1 MEQARSTRDG
11 PVTKRRRLDPQPA
24 ITDLSSAENIVD
36 SAAEGSWNSSST
48 IRLVE
53 EAFQHHEAISPEGPE
68 TSALSSATWAQP
80 YPKTFS
86 NSGEDVVCGSL
97 GKLLSNHV
105 RRTHEP
111 QNSCRVR
118 SSTIEQEL
126 SSLLPGL
133 EPATILVDNY
143 FDRIHW
149 FMLLFH
155 QDSFRKKLQELYVP
169 SFHPSGQ
176 STEISGRV
184 GFVVV
189 LLAVLA
195 TSLHHISEA
204 QKQRLQS
211 HGIEP
216 QSLKE
221 GILANLKLKFLDVVS
236 LGSLEAV
243 QFSVLLG
250 SYYLYHGEPEIAWP
264 MCGSGLRIAQ
274 ALNLH
279 RKVSSNGSRDRALD
293 QTIGDRKR
301 AWWAVYEIETFCSML
316 YGFPLG
322 FSDSDC
328 DVEALD
334 PFDEYSRSTS
344 EARLTRQP
352 TLLFYKCSMSDLSAI
367 VKSTLIDLYGA
378 RRSGDQQN
386 SCGPKS
392 LINRVTTLNKRLSD
406 WNRSLTPELRFDIS
420 RAVPD
425 SHTGSSKASERAF
438 EDHIFRLQALA
449 LKLAYENARILIH
462 RPLLSFKMVCSSSI
476 SQSGALERP
485 DPFRLAMHECR
496 DAALEISQVAST
508 PYLREA
514 SETYAIAF
522 VSLHLLTAGV
532 TLCISISLDA
542 LSVQSFESKL
552 GMRQLMQVQ
561 TMLKD
566 KSIVA
571 SQGLDIMRKLMSLV
585 MAKEIDAM
593 FETEPPSTTTEHT
606 RTSIP
611 AYVSR
616 DEDLMVNSG
625 EDDPE
630 QNPAS
635 IQTDVLTDIGLDLQ
649 TLGNTNVIT
658 AEANNMTYEGQNVDF
673 CENNLLN
680 DALLEYEQGMSN
692 SESGNGEIM

>member
-1 MEQARSTRDG
+1 
-11 PVTKRRRLDPQPA
+11 
-24 ITDLSSAENIVD
+24 
-36 SAAEGSWNSSST
+36 
-48 IRLVE
+48 
-53 EAFQHHEAISPEGPE
+53 
-68 TSALSSATWAQP
+68 
-80 YPKTFS
+80 
-86 NSGEDVVCGSL
+86 
-97 GKLLSNHV
+97 
-105 RRTHEP
+105 
-111 QNSCRVR
+111 
-118 SSTIEQEL
+118 
-126 SSLLPGL
+126 
-133 EPATILVDNY
+133 
-143 FDRIHW
+143 
-149 FMLLFH
+149 
-155 QDSFRKKLQELYVP
+155 
-169 SFHPSGQ
+169 
-176 STEISGRV
+176 
-184 GFVVV
+184 
-189 LLAVLA
+189 
-195 TSLHHISEA
+195 
-204 QKQRLQS
+204 
-211 HGIEP
+211 
-216 QSLKE
+216 
-221 GILANLKLKFLDVVS
+221 
-236 LGSLEAV
+236 
-243 QFSVLLG
+243 
-250 SYYLYHGEPEIAWP
+250 
-264 MCGSGLRIAQ
+264 
-274 ALNLH
+274 
-279 RKVSSNGSRDRALD
+279 
-293 QTIGDRKR
+293 
-301 AWWAVYEIETFCSML
+301 
-316 YGFPLG
+316 
-322 FSDSDC
+322 
-328 DVEALD
+328 
-334 PFDEYSRSTS
+334 
-344 EARLTRQP
+344 
-352 TLLFYKCSMSDLSAI
+352 
-367 VKSTLIDLYGA
+367 
-378 RRSGDQQN
+378 
-386 SCGPKS
+386 
-392 LINRVTTLNKRLSD
+392 
-406 WNRSLTPELRFDIS
+406 
-420 RAVPD
+420 
-425 SHTGSSKASERAF
+425 
-438 EDHIFRLQALA
+438 
-449 LKLAYENARILIH
+449 
-462 RPLLSFKMVCSSSI
+462 MVCSSSI

-611 AYVSR
+611 AYVSQ

-649 TLGNTNVIT
+649 TLGNTNIIT